1 MENSRTAN
9 VKKNIFWSY
18 VSNIGMSIVSMISR
32 TLFVYILGAK
42 YLGISGLFTNILGI
56 LSFTNLGIGSAIVF
70 ALYKPIADND
80 TEKIKSLMQLY
91 KTAYRIIA
99 VVIAGLGCLLLP
111 FLKYLVNTDIPIS

>member
-111 FLKYLVNTDIPIS
+111 ILKYLVNTDIPIS